1 MITATIPCPAHQKS
15 TRFNQ
20 TALRRALIL
29 RAQGDILFAHADEL
43 ERYRRACSA
52 SENPDGAEAWKR
64 LANHTRTEAEA
75 FHSRANL
82 IESHA
87 K

>member
-1 MITATIPCPAHQKS
+1 MNAIIPCPAHLIPS
-15 TRFNQ
+15 NPIH
-20 TALRRALIL
+20 AARRKAAIL
-29 RAQGDILFAHADEL
+29 RTQADILFAHADEL
-43 ERYRRACSA
+43 EQYRRACSA

-64 LANHTRTEAEA
+64 LANQTRTEAEA